1 MIPVLLIAKSFVR
14 QNRWLLMALAA
25 WPFVIGAFLW
35 SPHGKASSTDVA
47 DLLQQEVF
55 YGVAVITFLAS
66 SAIYNDRRSR
76 RIIGVLSKGVSRTQY
91 LLGLLVGGV
100 CCAAAYFAAVVGS
113 VLWLV
118 GYSHTALTALLALF
132 LYGCLACMW
141 MAALALLFST
151 FAYPFFA
158 AAIAV
163 GVAAIPFAVARAKSI
178 IVPSALIHDAL
189 SFAPAVNWTMM
200 LIALLESAAILGL
213 GSIIFAHRDVTVS
226 VE

>member
-35 SPHGKASSTDVA
+35 SPRGKASYTDVA
-47 DLLQQEVF
+47 ELLQQELF

-91 LLGLLVGGV
+91 LSGLLLGSV
-100 CCAAAYFAAVVGS
+100 CCAAAYFAAVGGS
-113 VLWLV
+113 IMCLL
-118 GYSHTALTALLALF
+118 GYSSAAFAAVATLF
-132 LYGCLACMW
+132 LRLCLACLW

-151 FAYPFFA
+151 FVYPFFA

-163 GVAAIPFAVARAKSI
+163 AVAAIPIVMPQTQSI
-178 IVPSALIHDAL
+178 FMPAGLIHDAL
-189 SFAPAVNWTMM
+189 SFSPAVNWTMV
-200 LIALLESAAILGL
+200 LIALLESVGILGL